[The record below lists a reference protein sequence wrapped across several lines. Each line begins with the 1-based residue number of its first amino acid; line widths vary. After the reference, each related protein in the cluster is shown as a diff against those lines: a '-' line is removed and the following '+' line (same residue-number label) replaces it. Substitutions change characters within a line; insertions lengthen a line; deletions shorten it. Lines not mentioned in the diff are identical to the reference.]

1 MKKSNLINIFLPLIL
16 AGCQYSSGNTSAPTT
31 LVNESY
37 FGEFDSVAI
46 SKERDEINFISGTP
60 ANNCS
65 TYLKEVKKS
74 AVKET
79 VNDQIIHTEYLIC
92 EVYDLVNGTK
102 IVKQKFG
109 ENFGSILSSKL
120 DLTSFR
126 SSLNRRA
133 RVNGPTLIDL
143 GKKLLTTD
151 ESSVT
156 YETEEWFYRLEV
168 VAITDLN
175 HDGLQDWIVSLE
187 DKSKA
192 GNYHA
197 GAILVVLGPTDAT
210 LLKAEPYSS
219 LIK

>member
-1 MKKSNLINIFLPLIL
+1 MRKSNLISIFFSLIL
-16 AGCQYSSGNTSAPTT
+16 VGCQYSSSDTGTLTT
-31 LVNESY
+31 LVNEGY
-37 FGEFDSVAI
+37 FNDLDSVTI
-46 SKERDEINFISGTP
+46 GKERDEINFVSGQQ
-60 ANNCS
+60 ANNCA

-79 VNDQIIHTEYLIC
+79 VNDQIIHAEYLMC
-92 EVYDLVNGTK
+92 EVYDQVKGTT
-102 IVKQKFG
+102 IVKQKFD
-109 ENFGSILSSKL
+109 ENFGGLLSSKL

-133 RVNGPTLIDL
+133 RGDGPTLVDL
-143 GKKLLTTD
+143 GKKFLTTD

-156 YETEEWFYRLEV
+156 YETEEWLYRLEV
-168 VAITDLN
+168 VAIIDLN
-175 HDGLQDWIVSLE
+175 HDGIQDWIVLLE

-197 GAILVVLGPTDAT
+197 GATLVVLGPTDAT
-210 LLKAEPYSS
+210 LLKAEPYSG